1 MLKILQARL
10 QLYVI
15 CALPDVQARFRKGKG
30 TRDQTAN
37 TWWIVKKAREFQKK
51 TFMSVSLNMLKPL
64 TVWITTNGGKVL
76 KEMRIPD
83 HLTCLLRNLYTGQ
96 TTVLELDME
105 SYLFNLS
112 AEYIIQNAR
121 LDESQAEVKI
131 ARRDINNLRYAEDT
145 TTMAESKEEWK
156 SLLIGVKEWS
166 EEIGLK
172 LNIQKPKIMTSDTIT
187 ILQIE
192 GIQYC
197 KVITLQL
204 K

>member
-1 MLKILQARL
+1 
-10 QLYVI
+10 
-15 CALPDVQARFRKGKG
+15 
-30 TRDQTAN
+30 
-37 TWWIVKKAREFQKK
+37 
-51 TFMSVSLNMLKPL
+51 
-64 TVWITTNGGKVL
+64 
-76 KEMRIPD
+76 
-83 HLTCLLRNLYTGQ
+83 
-96 TTVLELDME
+96 ME

>member
-1 MLKILQARL
+1 
-10 QLYVI
+10 
-15 CALPDVQARFRKGKG
+15 
-30 TRDQTAN
+30 
-37 TWWIVKKAREFQKK
+37 
-51 TFMSVSLNMLKPL
+51 
-64 TVWITTNGGKVL
+64 
-76 KEMRIPD
+76 MRIPD